1 MIILAFDLATNTG
14 VAVGDSRDN
23 APHFWSEKFGQGREG
38 QGVKFSQ
45 AMDLTNRLIARYK
58 PDVIAIEAAL
68 AQGGGGAAARV
79 QLAMGLRACV
89 LGVADM
95 RRVQTVEYAV
105 STIRKHFIG
114 HGKLERKKAKAE
126 TIHRCK
132 ILGWD
137 VANDNEADA
146 CAVWDYARMMQRGVA
161 TLPPGGLFKAE
172 SHNARN
178 QKHGAE

>member
-1 MIILAFDLATNTG
+1 MIVLAFDLATNTG
-14 VAVGDSRDN
+14 VAVGDSRDK
-23 APHFWSEKFGQGREG
+23 APHFWSEKFGEGRDG

-45 AMDLTNRLIARYK
+45 CMDLTNRLIRQYR
-58 PDVIAIEAAL
+58 PDLITVEGAL
-68 AQGGGGAAARV
+68 AQGGGGAAARI

-95 RRVQTVEYAV
+95 RRVPVAEYAV

-114 HGKLERKKAKAE
+114 HGKLERKQAKSE

-132 ILGWD
+132 MLGWD

-146 CAVWDYARMMQRGVA
+146 CALWDYARMMQRGIA
-161 TLPPGGLFKAE
+161 SLPPGGLFKPE

-178 QKHGAE
+178 KVD